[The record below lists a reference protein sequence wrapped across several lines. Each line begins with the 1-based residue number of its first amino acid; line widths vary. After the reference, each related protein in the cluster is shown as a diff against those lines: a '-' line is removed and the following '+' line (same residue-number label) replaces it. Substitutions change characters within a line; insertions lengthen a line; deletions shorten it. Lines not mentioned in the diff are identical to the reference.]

1 MPKTAVQLNIL
12 KIKAS
17 LAGFYGS
24 RRNAHSKTSIRKTFP
39 QKVAPEEKCWP
50 HGKLPP
56 AHHGKSAYFFQ
67 SEHSQRETETD
78 TYTERNTQKPT
89 VDKPM
94 HQYLF
99 SHKCATS
106 YIKSYPRLHNKQAV
120 VRTRQWSNNFIIM
133 PGRYFHRK

>member
-1 MPKTAVQLNIL
+1 MTWSQNTTCKHFLVDVFLWAKALGFMPKTAVQLNIL

-39 QKVAPEEKCWP
+39 EKVAPEEKCWP

-67 SEHSQRETETD
+67 SEHSQRQTETD
-78 TYTERNTQKPT
+78 TYTERNAQKPT

-99 SHKCATS
+99 SHKCCHIT
-106 YIKSYPRLHNKQAV
+106 L
-120 VRTRQWSNNFIIM
+120 TL
-133 PGRYFHRK
+133 